1 MKPPFYTLVD
11 DATRPEALGAFLTVL
26 VIGNFDGVHKGH
38 QAVLAD
44 AKHVADARGLP
55 VSVLTFTPHPAG
67 VLGRGEPPVLTTL
80 ERKAELLLRCGAS
93 RVYARKFDM
102 AFAAWSP
109 ERFVRELLVGLLHTK
124 VVVVGADFRFGA
136 QRAGDFEML
145 GRLGDELGVEARTTA
160 IASDDRAPYKS
171 SRARSA
177 VLAGDL
183 DEAAAV
189 LGRPHSLAGTVVHG
203 DARGRTIGFPT
214 ANLEGV
220 AELLPPNGVYAVTVD
235 ERTAD
240 GPRALAKG
248 VLNVGVRPTVG
259 AGDVR
264 RIEVHLFD
272 FDRDLYGATLRVH
285 LVSRLRDERKFATL
299 DALKD
304 QIARD
309 AEEARKKL
317 ASIDPVPHAF
327 G

>member
-1 MKPPFYTLVD
+1 MKPPFHTLVD
-11 DATRPEALGAFLTVL
+11 DATRPEALGASPTVL

-44 AKHVADARGLP
+44 ARRVADARALP

-67 VLGRGEPPVLTTL
+67 VLGRGEPPVLTPL

-102 AFAAWSP
+102 GFAAWSP
-109 ERFVRELLVGLLHTK
+109 ERFVRDLLVGLLHTK

-136 QRAGDFEML
+136 QRAGDFAML
-145 GRLGDELGVEARTTA
+145 GRLGGELGFEAKTTA

-177 VLAGDL
+177 VVAGDL
-183 DEAAAV
+183 DEAKAV
-189 LGRPHSLAGTVVHG
+189 LGRPHSIAGTVVHG

-220 AELLPPNGVYAVTVD
+220 VELLPPNGVYAVTVD
-235 ERTAD
+235 ERTGA

-248 VLNVGVRPTVG
+248 VMNVGVRPTVG
-259 AGDVR
+259 GGDAR
-264 RIEVHLFD
+264 RVEVHLFD
-272 FDRDLYGATLRVH
+272 LDRDLYGATLRVH
-285 LVSRLRDERKFATL
+285 LVARLRDERKFDGL
-299 DALKD
+299 DALKA

-309 AEEARKKL
+309 AEEARRAL
-317 ASIDPVPHAF
+317 ASVEPVDGAF